1 MFYPYKFI
9 LLINV
14 LSHVEITSSSS
25 RRNSEINYFQISR
38 YGDHCLVTA
47 LVLADLHKT
56 YPGGVR
62 ALRGLN
68 LTINEGEIYG
78 LIGPNGAGKST
89 TLKITVGLL
98 KPDKG
103 GVLIYGRSVMKNR
116 VEALRLTSY
125 VPENPV
131 VFKNLTVKEF
141 LRFITGLRNIRW
153 EEIADY
159 AEYLVEGFSL
169 SEKENT
175 MLYQLSRGMLQKVL
189 VTAAF
194 LVRPKLMVMDE
205 PMAGMDPEAQ
215 HFFKKEV
222 KRLVSSGAT
231 ALISSHLLDMVERF
245 CTRVGI
251 INKGRL
257 VAEGT
262 IEEIKRIASEESS
275 LEEVFLKIVKG

>member
-1 MFYPYKFI
+1 M
-9 LLINV
+9 
-14 LSHVEITSSSS
+14 
-25 RRNSEINYFQISR
+25 
-38 YGDHCLVTA
+38 
-47 LVLADLHKT
+47 
-56 YPGGVR
+56 
-62 ALRGLN
+62 
-68 LTINEGEIYG
+68 TIKEGEIYG

-89 TLKITVGLL
+89 TLKITMGLL
-98 KPDKG
+98 RPDKG
-103 GVLIYGRSVMKNR
+103 GVLIYGKSVTKNR
-116 VEALRLTSY
+116 VEALELASY

-141 LRFITGLRNIRW
+141 LRFITGLRNIKW
-153 EEIADY
+153 EEITDY
-159 AEYLVEGFSL
+159 AEYLIEGFNL

-194 LVRPKLMVMDE
+194 LVKPKLMVMDE

-215 HFFKKEV
+215 HFFKQEV
-222 KRLVSSGAT
+222 RRLVSNGAT

-262 IEEIKRIASEESS
+262 VDEIKKMASEESS
-275 LEEVFLKIVKG
+275 LEEVFLRIVRS

>member
-1 MFYPYKFI
+1 LKY
-9 LLINV
+9 
-14 LSHVEITSSSS
+14 
-25 RRNSEINYFQISR
+25 
-38 YGDHCLVTA
+38 A

-56 YPGGVR
+56 YPGGVK
-62 ALRGLN
+62 ALRGLSM
-68 LTINEGEIYG
+68 TIKEGEIYG

-89 TLKITVGLL
+89 TLKITMGLL

-103 GVLIYGRSVMKNR
+103 GVLIYGKSVMKNR
-116 VEALRLTSY
+116 VEALRLASY

-131 VFKNLTVKEF
+131 VFRNLTVKEF
-141 LRFITGLRNIRW
+141 LRFITGLRNIKW
-153 EEIADY
+153 EEIIDY
-159 AEYLVEGFSL
+159 AEHLIEGFNL

-175 MLYQLSRGMLQKVL
+175 MLSQLSRGMLQKVL

-215 HFFKKEV
+215 HFFKHEV
-222 KRLVSSGAT
+222 KKLVSSGAT

-262 IEEIKRIASEESS
+262 VDKIKKMASEESS
-275 LEEVFLKIVKG
+275 LEEVFLRIVKG